1 MLDPPTIQ
9 RLDIL
14 ESKLDR
20 LTGLLEGKFQRE
32 FLTVKETAELLR
44 CSQSSIR
51 DKMRNGIIP
60 FNRLGTSTKATIL
73 IKRIDLQELFK

>member
-1 MLDPPTIQ
+1 MLDPTTFQ

-51 DKMRNGIIP
+51 DKMRQGIIP
-60 FNRLGTSTKATIL
+60 FKRLGTSTKATVI
-73 IKRIDLQELFK
+73 IRRADLQELFR

>member
-1 MLDPPTIQ
+1 MLDSPTIQ

-60 FNRLGTSTKATIL
+60 FRRLGTSTKATIL